1 MSADSNSPRAIAL
14 RYISNS
20 RFHRRYTLPATA
32 DHDSLTF
39 TYADIGSTPSSAN
52 PNPQTIL
59 FMPGMFAT
67 RYLGVFI
74 HAIAEKLGVRVLVVD
89 RPGMGNSTDVPLD
102 QRLSIWIELVPRLLA
117 HLEIEHVALVSH
129 CAGTIYLLN
138 TLFYCRELLHPER
151 PFVAFL
157 APWVDPSHSHVTSM
171 QMAQYVPVKAF
182 NVWNLIP
189 KFLLLKAGP
198 AFTSSEAAI
207 TKTSNVISSGSG
219 FSSGGEN
226 YTELERNRRQIE
238 NEYGLSRD
246 VQAEIDS
253 LIFQFMF
260 EESTVGANS
269 EALQCLRKGSDSSNT
284 WGKCENYEAYV
295 KELVDLEGRRHRRTG
310 QEKLKVRAYFAGNDS
325 MIGKAGQNYVEE
337 CWARDTREFK
347 DALDFESR
355 TFTQLEHD
363 SLVQSAEVLKS
374 IFLHVGGA
382 MPNDTE

>member
-39 TYADIGSTPSSAN
+39 TYADIGSTSSSAN

-67 RYLGVFI
+67 RI
-74 HAIAEKLGVRVLVVD
+74 
-89 RPGMGNSTDVPLD
+89 
-102 QRLSIWIELVPRLLA
+102 
-117 HLEIEHVALVSH
+117 
-129 CAGTIYLLN
+129 
-138 TLFYCRELLHPER
+138 
-151 PFVAFL
+151 

-238 NEYGLSRD
+238 YEYGLSRD

-325 MIGKAGQNYVEE
+325 MIGKAGQDYVEE